1 MKYLGQEGQLGEGG
15 CCTQGAKEELSWTT
29 WWEEERFEEESQA
42 EHRRCLHP
50 GQETRPGGK
59 EKGTIG
65 LKGKTWEKKEAEDEC
80 QAAVVHHGLP
90 QDVS

>member
-1 MKYLGQEGQLGEGG
+1 MGAVRKELKRNFHGQQV
-15 CCTQGAKEELSWTT
+15 WF

-59 EKGTIG
+59 EKGTIS
-65 LKGKTWEKKEAEDEC
+65 LKGKTWERKEAEDEC